1 MNKKIALNRLYEEI
15 SYLNAEGQALVK
27 SLNRLEHL
35 RIERGNST
43 RTYVGIEFKL
53 LKK

>member
-1 MNKKIALNRLYEEI
+1 MNKKIALNRLCEEI
-15 SYLNAEGQALVK
+15 SSLNAEGQALVK

-43 RTYVGIEFKL
+43 RTYVGMEFRL
-53 LKK
+53 E